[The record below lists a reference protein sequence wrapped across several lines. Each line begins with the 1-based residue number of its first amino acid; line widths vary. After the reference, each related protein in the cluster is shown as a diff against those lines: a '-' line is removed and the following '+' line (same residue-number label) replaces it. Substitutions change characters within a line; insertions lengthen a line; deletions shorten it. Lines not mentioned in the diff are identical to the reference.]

1 MLTTAEVVEN
11 SSTFPPLSSSSSS
24 SDNEEELYN
33 FEDEVEPKKE
43 ALPIK
48 YRTPPIDKL
57 NSLLGQAQAYSNFL
71 ATRLGVAC
79 DSNGDA
85 VSVAADG
92 VETTNNNNSEQTTTF
107 KQPSLL
113 TGTTL
118 KPYQLEGVQ
127 WLISLFENGLNGI
140 LADEMGLGKTVQVIG
155 FISFLKE
162 MEVNGPFIIVVP
174 LSCLSNWVKEIE
186 RFAPALSVDT
196 IKYHGTPEER
206 ESLRSNIG
214 NTTILLTSFEIAMRD
229 STLIGDAAGK
239 GWKYMVIDEGHR
251 LKNMNCRLIHELK
264 HSFKTENRLLMTGT
278 PLQNNLSELWSLL
291 NFLLPMIFDDIDDF
305 LSWFDPVGDGFI
317 NYNYN
322 GDDIISIK
330 EKMVQ
335 RLHNILKPLLLRRLK
350 KDVELDLP
358 EKVEFLVKI
367 PLGQKQRSL
376 YNSIIKGKLREWIG
390 EDLGLEKGTDYLGGS
405 LMNKT
410 MQLRKAC
417 NHVFLFDNAVSE
429 PTLKDLLEN
438 GSKLPV
444 LEQILNDRIAKGH
457 KVLLFSQMSKMLD
470 ILSMFLDFKGINYS
484 RLDGSVSHEEREKEI
499 EAFQRKKDI
508 PIFLL
513 STRAGGLGI
522 NLTEAD
528 TVIFYDS
535 DWNPQVDLQAQ
546 DRAHRIGQKRKVSI
560 IRLCTQ
566 TPSIE
571 ERMISR
577 AIQKRH
583 LERVVIHSKKFKGK
597 RSLLEEDPLVDLGDK
612 DFEQMISNEISS
624 VYGNLITD
632 SNSPS
637 HVDVSIL
644 QSNNEY
650 MPVKKSVSASEL
662 SMEQLEILFK

>member
-1 MLTTAEVVEN
+1 MLTTTEVVEN
-11 SSTFPPLSSSSSS
+11 SSSSS

-33 FEDEVEPKKE
+33 IEDEVEPKKE
-43 ALPIK
+43 APPIK

-57 NSLLGQAQAYSNFL
+57 NSLLGHAQAYSNFL
-71 ATRLGVAC
+71 ATRLGVGC

-85 VSVAADG
+85 VSAAADG
-92 VETTNNNNSEQTTTF
+92 VETTNNNTEQTTTF

-174 LSCLSNWVKEIE
+174 LSCLSNWLKEIE

-196 IKYHGTPEER
+196 IKYHGTPEKR
-206 ESLRSNIG
+206 ESLRSSIS
-214 NTTILLTSFEIAMRD
+214 NTTILLTSFEITMRD

-317 NYNYN
+317 NYNSDG
-322 GDDIISIK
+322 GDDDVNSIK

-350 KDVELDLP
+350 KDVELGLP

-367 PLGQKQRSL
+367 PLGQKQCSL

-417 NHVFLFDNAVSE
+417 NHAFLFENAVSE

-470 ILSMFLDFKGINYS
+470 ILSMFLNFKGINYS

-499 EAFQRKKDI
+499 EAFQQKKDI
-508 PIFLL
+508 PVFLL

-560 IRLCTQ
+560 IRMCTQ

-571 ERMISR
+571 ERMIAR

-597 RSLLEEDPLVDLGDK
+597 RSLLAEDPLIDLSDK

-637 HVDVSIL
+637 QIDVSIL
-644 QSNNEY
+644 QSDNEY
-650 MPVKKSVSASEL
+650 LHVKKGVSASEL
-662 SMEQLEILFK
+662 SLEQLEILFK